1 MGNSVKTVVLLGLL
15 SGLLLVI
22 GELLGGQIGLVF
34 AFVIAVA
41 MNFGSWWFSDR
52 IVLRMYG
59 AEQVGPEHSLHQM
72 TERLASRAEL
82 PTPKVYV
89 IPDDSP
95 NAFATGRNPHH
106 AAVAATRG
114 ILRLLEPEELEGVI
128 AHELAHVKHRDILIG
143 SVAATI
149 AATVMMVARM
159 AQFAALFGGLGRSDD
174 DEGGSNPLA
183 LLATIV
189 LAPLAAILIQ
199 SAISRSREFA
209 ADRGAAR
216 IVGHPHGLVRALRK
230 IDAGS
235 RQVPLDAS
243 PATAHM
249 FIVKPFSRAG
259 LMSLFSTHPPTEK
272 RVARLLGS

>member
-1 MGNSVKTVVLLGLL
+1 MGNSVKTVLLLGLL

-22 GELLGGQIGLVF
+22 GELLGGQAGLLF

-41 MNFGSWWFSDR
+41 MNFGSYWFSDK
-52 IVLRMYG
+52 IVLRMYR
-59 AEQVGPEHSLHQM
+59 AEQVGPEHPLHQM
-72 TERLASRAEL
+72 TEHLASRAGL

-95 NAFATGRNPHH
+95 NAFATGRNPRH

-114 ILRLLEPEELEGVI
+114 ILRMLDRDELEGVI

-159 AQFAALFGGLGRSDD
+159 AQFAALFGGLGDRDD
-174 DEGGSNPLA
+174 RDSNPIA
-183 LLATIV
+183 LLATIIV
-189 LAPLAAILIQ
+189 APLAAILIQ

-209 ADRGAAR
+209 ADRGAAS
-216 IVGHPHGLVRALRK
+216 IVGSPHGLVRALRK

-235 RQVPLDAS
+235 RRVPLDSS

-259 LMSLFSTHPPTEK
+259 VMSLFSTHPATEK
-272 RVARLLGS
+272 RVERLLQPQ

>member
-1 MGNSVKTVVLLGLL
+1 MGNSVKTVALLGLL

-22 GELLGGQIGLVF
+22 GDLLGGQAGLMF

-41 MNFGSWWFSDR
+41 MNFGSYWFSDR
-52 IVLRMYG
+52 IVLRMYR
-59 AEQVGPEHSLHQM
+59 AEQVGPGHPLHEM
-72 TERLASRAEL
+72 TAHLASRAGL

-95 NAFATGRNPHH
+95 NAFATGRNPRH

-114 ILRLLEPEELEGVI
+114 ILRMLDREELEGVI

-159 AQFAALFGGLGRSDD
+159 AQFAAIFGGFGHRDD
-174 DEGGSNPLA
+174 GEGSNPLA
-183 LLATIV
+183 LIATII
-189 LAPLAAILIQ
+189 LAPIAAILIQ

-209 ADRGAAR
+209 ADRGAAG
-216 IVGHPHGLVRALRK
+216 IVGSPHGLVRALRK

-235 RQVPLDAS
+235 RRTPLDAS

-259 LMSLFSTHPPTEK
+259 VMSLFSTHPPTEQ
-272 RVARLLGS
+272 RVERLLQAR

>member
-1 MGNSVKTVVLLGLL
+1 MGNAVKTVVLLGLL

-22 GELLGGQIGLVF
+22 GELLGGQAGLMF
-34 AFVIAVA
+34 AFVVAVA

-52 IVLRMYG
+52 IVLRMYR
-59 AEQVGPEHSLHQM
+59 AEQVRPEHPLHQM
-72 TERLASRAEL
+72 TERLASRAGL
-82 PTPKVYV
+82 PAPKVYV

-95 NAFATGRNPHH
+95 NAFATGRNPRH

-114 ILRLLEPEELEGVI
+114 LLRMLDREELEGVI
-128 AHELAHVKHRDILIG
+128 AHELAHVKHRDILLG

-174 DEGGSNPLA
+174 DEGGSNPVA
-183 LLATIV
+183 LLATII
-189 LAPLAAILIQ
+189 LAPLAAVLIQ

-216 IVGHPHGLVRALRK
+216 IAGHPHGLVRALRK

-235 RQVPLDAS
+235 RQAPLDAS

-259 LMSLFSTHPPTEK
+259 VMSLFSTHPPTEK
-272 RVARLLGS
+272 RVARLLGP